1 MADYNTA
8 LANRVHDL
16 VTGMVD
22 EGKSPGEI
30 AKALRSNVPGFL
42 NGEPISIQR
51 PGKSKFTATPAQ
63 YAEMLARTM
72 PNDIRNEG
80 YIEKMKE
87 MGVAD
92 GWIWDG
98 VLDGSTCEK
107 CKKEIRDKRVRSWDE
122 PRPPQASHPSCLHP
136 DTFCIAIGGA
146 LAATRSW
153 YDGPMIQIKFSS
165 GRNLTITPNHMLLTP
180 IGFAAAKFLLKGD
193 YVLGCSELKGPTS
206 CNPDDNDS
214 TSTIEEIFDSLRLSG
229 SMATRRMPVTAIDF
243 HGDARFIKKD
253 IDIVWADSFLGGTL
267 DTPCFDHISENHLS
281 SACPSAIEF
290 PGLSDLTSDFT
301 RLAATSDSIMGGVR
315 QSHPFFRRRLTILR
329 YMDSLRFRGV
339 IPLLSRRRT
348 ITSLEHSNRLARA
361 LTDTPEL

>member
-1 MADYNTA
+1 MTTTRDSMAAAFSVRISEGMARHLVEMYAKGAVAAVQEGDLQPGLVELGAADKKKLAERVARLTAPMADYNTA

-122 PRPPQASHPSCLHP
+122 PRPPQASHPSCRCRPVAHIDKTKKEALKKRVADLKAQAEAEKAAGP
-136 DTFCIAIGGA
+136 GPG
-146 LAATRSW
+146 LAAAPSVQPTNQAEI
-153 YDGPMIQIKFSS
+153 P
-165 GRNLTITPNHMLLTP
+165 NL
-180 IGFAAAKFLLKGD
+180 
-193 YVLGCSELKGPTS
+193 
-206 CNPDDNDS
+206 
-214 TSTIEEIFDSLRLSG
+214 
-229 SMATRRMPVTAIDF
+229 
-243 HGDARFIKKD
+243 KKD
-253 IDIVWADSFLGGTL
+253 
-267 DTPCFDHISENHLS
+267 P
-281 SACPSAIEF
+281 
-290 PGLSDLTSDFT
+290 DL
-301 RLAATSDSIMGGVR
+301 R
-315 QSHPFFRRRLTILR
+315 
-329 YMDSLRFRGV
+329 
-339 IPLLSRRRT
+339 
-348 ITSLEHSNRLARA
+348 
-361 LTDTPEL
+361 